1 MKRKHFNIQFGDEV
15 RIESDDM
22 LLTGNSLL
30 LYRLAVIISGLAIQN
45 TYVENTFL
53 FGIKDSV
60 RIVDFYVYEE
70 LFKKICSSLTIS
82 H

>member
-15 RIESDDM
+15 RIESDDI

-53 FGIKDSV
+53 VGIKDSI
-60 RIVDFYVYEE
+60 RIVDFYVYEK
-70 LFKKICSSLTIS
+70 LFDKLCSSLTICN
-82 H
+82 